1 MSGVRGYKKYTE
13 SWSPSTIN
21 EEDEVII
28 EKVRNLLIPEGVSDD
43 RVNDVLPVLANLISE
58 YRAHKTEISESSNVE
73 NSIMR
78 ELAMFESWA
87 NNITEGTWA
96 LPDSPETLERLKEI
110 LSQELPVGVDATNAT
125 EVLYDIIGDDALFDN
140 LGDLARDDPE
150 ADARFVIVNW
160 LKDNG
165 LLSTEMGSDM
175 KSIIIDIE
183 DGEDHQAE
191 VQGIQNVSDLI

>member
-1 MSGVRGYKKYTE
+1 
-13 SWSPSTIN
+13 
-21 EEDEVII
+21 
-28 EKVRNLLIPEGVSDD
+28 
-43 RVNDVLPVLANLISE
+43 
-58 YRAHKTEISESSNVE
+58 
-73 NSIMR
+73 
-78 ELAMFESWA
+78 
-87 NNITEGTWA
+87 
-96 LPDSPETLERLKEI
+96 LKEI